1 MILEISVVLL
11 SIWFLTSSYIIW
23 NLTTKQ
29 EMLEDWITNFMEIIE
44 KIDFNIVTKHI
55 SFLDKLTLPV
65 FPITADY
72 LKLKYNFSLLKHC
85 SLSSS

>member
-23 NLTTKQ
+23 NIMTKQ

-44 KIDFNIVTKHI
+44 KIDFDLKQIDYRG
-55 SFLDKLTLPV
+55 SFEADDETGIIFNEIKNTLKQLDKFKGEDSAT
-65 FPITADY
+65 
-72 LKLKYNFSLLKHC
+72 
-85 SLSSS
+85 

>member
-44 KIDFNIVTKHI
+44 KIDFNLKQIDYMG
-55 SFLDKLTLPV
+55 SFEADDETGIIFDEIKNIMKQLDKFKGEEDAT
-65 FPITADY
+65 
-72 LKLKYNFSLLKHC
+72 
-85 SLSSS
+85 

>member
-23 NLTTKQ
+23 NIMTKQ

-44 KIDFNIVTKHI
+44 KIDFNLKQIDYMG
-55 SFLDKLTLPV
+55 SFEADDETGIIFDEIKNIMKQLDKFKGEEDAT
-65 FPITADY
+65 
-72 LKLKYNFSLLKHC
+72 
-85 SLSSS
+85 

>member
-29 EMLEDWITNFMEIIE
+29 EILEDWITNFMEIIE
-44 KIDFNIVTKHI
+44 KIDFN
-55 SFLDKLTLPV
+55 
-65 FPITADY
+65 
-72 LKLKYNFSLLKHC
+72 LKQID
-85 SLSSS
+85 

>member
-29 EMLEDWITNFMEIIE
+29 EILEDWITNFMEIIE
-44 KIDFNIVTKHI
+44 KIDFNLKQIDYMG
-55 SFLDKLTLPV
+55 SFEADDETGIIFDEIKNIIKQLDK
-65 FPITADY
+65 F
-72 LKLKYNFSLLKHC
+72 KGEQE
-85 SLSSS
+85 

>member
-29 EMLEDWITNFMEIIE
+29 EILEDWITNFMEIIE
-44 KIDFNIVTKHI
+44 KIDFNLKQIDYMG
-55 SFLDKLTLPV
+55 SFEADDETGIIFDEIKNIMKQLDKFKGEEDAT
-65 FPITADY
+65 
-72 LKLKYNFSLLKHC
+72 
-85 SLSSS
+85 

>member
-29 EMLEDWITNFMEIIE
+29 EILEDWITNFMEIIE
-44 KIDFNIVTKHI
+44 KIDFNLKQIDYMG
-55 SFLDKLTLPV
+55 SFEADDETGIIFDEIKNIMKQLDKFKGEEEAT
-65 FPITADY
+65 
-72 LKLKYNFSLLKHC
+72 
-85 SLSSS
+85 

>member
-29 EMLEDWITNFMEIIE
+29 EILEDWITNFMEIIE
-44 KIDFNIVTKHI
+44 KIDFNLKQIDYMG
-55 SFLDKLTLPV
+55 SFEADDETGIIFDEIKNIIKQLD
-65 FPITADY
+65 
-72 LKLKYNFSLLKHC
+72 NFRGEE
-85 SLSSS
+85 

>member
-29 EMLEDWITNFMEIIE
+29 EILEDWITNFMEIIE
-44 KIDFNIVTKHI
+44 KIDFNLKQIDYMG
-55 SFLDKLTLPV
+55 SFEADDETGIIFDEIKNIIKQLDIFKGEEDAT
-65 FPITADY
+65 
-72 LKLKYNFSLLKHC
+72 
-85 SLSSS
+85 

>member
-29 EMLEDWITNFMEIIE
+29 EMLEDWITNFMGIIE
-44 KIDFNIVTKHI
+44 KIDFNLKQIDYMGSFEADDETGI
-55 SFLDKLTLPV
+55 SFDEIKNIIKQLDKFKGEEDAT
-65 FPITADY
+65 
-72 LKLKYNFSLLKHC
+72 
-85 SLSSS
+85 

>member
-23 NLTTKQ
+23 NLMTKQ

-44 KIDFNIVTKHI
+44 KIDFNLKQIDYMG
-55 SFLDKLTLPV
+55 SFEADDETGIIFDEIKNIMKQLDK
-65 FPITADY
+65 F
-72 LKLKYNFSLLKHC
+72 KGEQE
-85 SLSSS
+85 

>member
-44 KIDFNIVTKHI
+44 KIDFNLKQIDYMG
-55 SFLDKLTLPV
+55 SFEADDETGIIFGEIKNIIKQLD
-65 FPITADY
+65 
-72 LKLKYNFSLLKHC
+72 NFRGEE
-85 SLSSS
+85 

>member
-44 KIDFNIVTKHI
+44 KIDFNLKQIDYMGSFEADDETGIIFDEIKNITKQ
-55 SFLDKLTLPV
+55 LDKFKGEEDAT
-65 FPITADY
+65 
-72 LKLKYNFSLLKHC
+72 
-85 SLSSS
+85 

>member
-29 EMLEDWITNFMEIIE
+29 ELLEDWITNFMEIIE
-44 KIDFNIVTKHI
+44 KIDFNLKQIDYRG
-55 SFLDKLTLPV
+55 SFEADDETGIIFDEIKNIIKQLDK
-65 FPITADY
+65 F
-72 LKLKYNFSLLKHC
+72 KGEQE
-85 SLSSS
+85 